1 MHFIGQYKIYMDI
14 MEKQNSMKMGSQ
26 LWNECSQGRQT
37 NNGHLNVKEMP
48 LLTHIQ
54 LVQITVT
61 VSMNYLQ
68 AQSLFMPIPLNA
80 SMVCIQIYWIIN
92 NVSRIC
98 YLHTCAIT
106 FG

>member
-1 MHFIGQYKIYMDI
+1 
-14 MEKQNSMKMGSQ
+14 MKMGSQ

-37 NNGHLNVKEMP
+37 NNGHFNVKEMP

-68 AQSLFMPIPLNA
+68 AQSLFMLIPHTLPPECLYGVHSNILN
-80 SMVCIQIYWIIN
+80 
-92 NVSRIC
+92 
-98 YLHTCAIT
+98 H
-106 FG
+106 